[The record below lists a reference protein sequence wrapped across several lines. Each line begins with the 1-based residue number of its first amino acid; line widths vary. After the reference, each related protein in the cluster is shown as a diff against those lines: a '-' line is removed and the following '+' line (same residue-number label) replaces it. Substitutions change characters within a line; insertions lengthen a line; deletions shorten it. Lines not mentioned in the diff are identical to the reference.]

1 MKKKIINFLLKMDF
15 EKVDE
20 ESESYA
26 NDLFN
31 VVFQNREVALAQNI
45 GFVGYFSYKKLLEN
59 IKDLGVLLA

>member
-1 MKKKIINFLLKMDF
+1 MGF

-31 VVFQNREVALAQNI
+31 VVFQNKEIALAQNN
-45 GFVGYFSYKKLLEN
+45 GFVRYFSYKKILEN